1 MDVLRVDKLE
11 KSFGRRKVV
20 DGVSLQVARGEIVGL
35 LGPNGAG
42 KSTSFKMIC
51 GLLQPDSGSVFLG
64 EHDVTNWPMFLRARN
79 GGMGYL
85 AQEPS
90 FFKRLTVEQNV
101 SSIMEMLGY
110 SRSECRKRTEEVL
123 KQIGIY
129 DLRTQNA
136 SSLSGGQR
144 RRLEVAR
151 SLVSNPKIIM
161 LDEPLAGVD
170 PSNKNAIIEI
180 MKELKSQ
187 HISTLITDHSYHE
200 ILNCVDRC
208 YYIDEGTVK
217 CDGDPA
223 TLRKNPD
230 FQKKYL
236 GQDALDNPA
245 NNAMTNRTNTST
257 MFGTGLLNQ
266 RFDSPSQQ
274 KVNTPAAKKPPVD
287 GSSTP
292 RRAR

>member
-1 MDVLRVDKLE
+1 MDVLRVEKLE
-11 KSFGRRKVV
+11 KSFRRRKVV
-20 DGVSLQVARGEIVGL
+20 NGVSLHVAPGEIVGL

-64 EHDVTNWPMFLRARN
+64 DQDVTNWPMFLRARN

-129 DLRTQNA
+129 DLRAQNA

-170 PSNKNAIIEI
+170 PSNKSAIIDI
-180 MKELKSQ
+180 MKELKSER
-187 HISTLITDHSYHE
+187 ISTLITDHSYHE

-217 CDGDPA
+217 CYGSPD

-236 GQDALDNPA
+236 GQDAMDNPPG
-245 NNAMTNRTNTST
+245 NATANRTTTST
-257 MFGTGLLNQ
+257 MFGTSFLNK
-266 RFDSPSQQ
+266 RLDSPSQQ
-274 KVNTPAAKKPPVD
+274 KVNTPAAKKTPID

-292 RRAR
+292 RRTR